1 MTLMHKMTSEFVE
14 DEERVR
20 LTGELKDGGTVVIW
34 LTQRLLTRLLP
45 HLFKW
50 LEKQSGV
57 NLPAELVLS
66 FAQQAAR
73 AELSPE
79 PPVKSGE
86 DAQAWLAHAVDI
98 TAEPASLRLLFRS
111 LRQQQAGVT
120 LQPQQLRQWL
130 SILHDLW
137 RRAEWSG
144 GLWPEWILSA
154 DPAAAPKM
162 RSSLH

>member
-1 MTLMHKMTSEFVE
+1 MHKMTSEFVE
-14 DEERVR
+14 DEDRMR
-20 LTGELKDGGTVVIW
+20 LSGELKEGGGTVVIW
-34 LTQRLLTRLLP
+34 LTQRLLSRLLP

-50 LEKQSGV
+50 LEIQSGS

-73 AELSPE
+73 AELAPE
-79 PPVKSGE
+79 PPVKSSQ
-86 DAQAWLAHAVDI
+86 DAQTWLAHAVDI

-111 LRQQQAGVT
+111 LKQEQAGVT

-137 RRAEWSG
+137 RRAEWSA
-144 GLWPEWILSA
+144 GLWPEWIVSS
-154 DPAAAPKM
+154 DPIAASKM
-162 RSSLH
+162 RSPLH

>member
-1 MTLMHKMTSEFVE
+1 MPLMHKMTSEFVE
-14 DEERVR
+14 DEDRMR
-20 LTGELKDGGTVVIW
+20 LTGELKEGGTVVIW

-50 LEKQSGV
+50 LEKQSGS
-57 NLPAELVLS
+57 NLPTELVLS

-79 PPVKSGE
+79 PPVKSSE
-86 DAQAWLAHAVDI
+86 DAQAWLACAVDI
-98 TAEPASLRLLFRS
+98 TVEPTGLRLLFRS
-111 LRQQQAGVT
+111 LQQEQAGVT

-137 RRAEWSG
+137 RRAEWSA
-144 GLWPEWILSA
+144 GLWPEWIVSS
-154 DPAAAPKM
+154 DPAATPKLRAP
-162 RSSLH
+162 LH